1 MTPCVVHGTAPQRD
15 LPSAAGPTAFWQLP
29 PLLHDNTTGGQEQQ
43 VFARPEEV
51 YHLYNWKPW
60 RHQAMSALSI
70 PPDEVSNQAV
80 SEKRD
85 ERSTKLE

>member
-1 MTPCVVHGTAPQRD
+1 MPCVVHGTAPQRD

-51 YHLYNWKPW
+51 YHLY
-60 RHQAMSALSI
+60 QGQLETLEALGDVSI
-70 PPDEVSNQAV
+70 EGSPDEVSSN
-80 SEKRD
+80 
-85 ERSTKLE
+85 